1 MIRRDGKPM
10 FFCSSKNKRL
20 ALQKKKP
27 AKLTWTQAWRRL
39 HKKGLVETSSKRRT
53 RRTTKVQRAVVG
65 ISLEEI
71 RKKASQKPEFRT
83 AQREAAMKEAKAR
96 QQKAKENKKKASY
109 QKGGAQYKAQK
120 HQGGKGNR
128 GGTQR

>member
-1 MIRRDGKPM
+1 MGIRRDGKPV
-10 FFCSSKNKRL
+10 FFCSAKNKRL

-27 AKLTWTQAWRRL
+27 AKLTCTQAWRRL
-39 HKKGLVETSSKRRT
+39 HKKGLET
-53 RRTTKVQRAVVG
+53 TTNKVQRAVVG

-96 QQKAKENKKKASY
+96 QQKAKDSKKKSTY